1 MTENDQFWQKNY
13 QILKIEHDRDNLE
26 LFEFRTSKSL
36 FFVIIQGDYPLI
48 MSWLYLFIIAR
59 DSNHVI
65 L

>member
-1 MTENDQFWQKNY
+1 MTENDQFRQKNY

-36 FFVIIQGDYPLI
+36 FFVIIPEDYLLI
-48 MSWLYLFIIAR
+48 MSWLYLSVIAR

-65 L
+65 V